1 MAKKTKAEKQAAKA
15 ARQEAKQAAKALRI
29 EQNQQKQQER
39 YAYAAA
45 DGRISGSE
53 LQDIFGKGARLGTIS
68 RQQMA
73 TDLAKFAL
81 GNPNVQIGKGITKQ
95 TGLKIRTDE
104 SGSRIAT
111 YKPQERQGWM
121 AKGQQMGS
129 RSNSI
134 TDFGKSN
141 TSWSAIGGGMYRF
154 GGMPSAPMQPLN
166 TTAGL
171 TEPLSGAGS
180 SGNEYLDT
188 GTGDMGGGSG
198 GGGTSPISDP
208 SVTAQLPSISTSVGT
223 MASGFKTKRSS
234 RKMARGAAQGYGSM
248 KIGTGTPF
256 SSTVN
261 LG

>member
-15 ARQEAKQAAKALRI
+15 LKI
-29 EQNQQKQQER
+29 EQRQQKQQER

-45 DGRISGSE
+45 DGKISGSE

-68 RQQMA
+68 REQMA
-73 TDLAKFAL
+73 TELAKFAL
-81 GNPNVQIGKGITKQ
+81 GNPNVQIGKGVTKQ
-95 TGLKIRTDE
+95 IGLKIRADE
-104 SGSRIAT
+104 SGGRYAT
-111 YKPQERQGWM
+111 YKPEMVG
-121 AKGQQMGS
+121 GGFGS
-129 RSNSI
+129 DGSPTARRLA
-134 TDFGKSN
+134 TADFGKAN
-141 TSWSAIGGGMYRF
+141 TSWSATAGGMYRF

-171 TEPLSGAGS
+171 TEPLSGAS
-180 SGNEYLDT
+180 STGLEYLNT
-188 GTGDMGGGSG
+188 GTGDMGGGS

-208 SVTAQLPSISTSVGT
+208 SVTAQLPSISTGVGT
-223 MASGFKTKRSS
+223 MASGFKTRKSS
-234 RKMARGAAQGYGSM
+234 RKMAKGSAQGYGSM